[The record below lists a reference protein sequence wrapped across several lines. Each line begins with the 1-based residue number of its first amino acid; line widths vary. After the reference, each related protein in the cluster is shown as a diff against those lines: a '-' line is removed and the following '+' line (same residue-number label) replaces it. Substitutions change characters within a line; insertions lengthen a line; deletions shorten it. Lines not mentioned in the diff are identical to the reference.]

1 MQSWILPAQT
11 VSGFLFLLLGGAISR
26 WIESGSVT
34 ILTAVFFSMMSVT
47 AMQDIAV
54 DSWALTLLQQKN
66 LAFASTCQSVGL
78 GIGYFMT
85 FTIFLAFQ
93 DPSFSSSYVRPW
105 LGGEGPVLSL
115 SSMMRCI
122 GLVYL
127 AVTVCVLL
135 FKTEAGT
142 ISPRSGD
149 AKGSPDDREALLP
162 FGDLPAASKSKTS
175 EMSSAIAKT
184 YVELYRVT
192 KLPAI
197 RQLIALLLIAK
208 VGFSAHENVS
218 ALKLLDA
225 GFPKQTM
232 ATMAVFQAPVSLLTS
247 ILAGRLSAEYGPVR
261 PFVAGFCIR
270 SVMSLSGPLLVSYLR
285 GKDGVVTPSFYLILL
300 ATTIIYSIGS
310 DLCFVAISA
319 LFLSIGDKDIGG
331 SYLTLLATCSN
342 MGGMWPKSVA
352 LFLVDRLSVHKSCI
366 LPPDA
371 LPTAKC
377 PVSLDGYY
385 VLSLFLAPLTIPL
398 GLFVTRQLSRLH
410 SLPKSA
416 WRVHSR

>member
-1 MQSWILPAQT
+1 MSVLT
-11 VSGFLFLLLGGAISR
+11 V
-26 WIESGSVT
+26 
-34 ILTAVFFSMMSVT
+34 VFFIMMSVT

-78 GIGYFMT
+78 GLGYFST
-85 FTIFLAFQ
+85 FTIFLALQ
-93 DPSFSSSYVRPW
+93 DASFSEAYVRPW
-105 LGGEGPVLSL
+105 FGGHGPLLSL
-115 SSMMRCI
+115 AFMMRCI
-122 GLVYL
+122 GVVYL
-127 AVTVCVLL
+127 AVTACVLL
-135 FKTEAGT
+135 LKPEGGSTP
-142 ISPRSGD
+142 SPRSAG
-149 AKGSPDDREALLP
+149 AGASREDRDFLLP
-162 FGDLPAASKSKTS
+162 QGHSTASPKAKSPS
-175 EMSSAIAKT
+175 VSSAILST

-197 RQLIALLLIAK
+197 RQLVGLLLIAK
-208 VGFSAHENVS
+208 VGFSAHDNVS

-247 ILAGRLSAEYGPVR
+247 IVAGRLSAENGPVR
-261 PFVAGFCIR
+261 PYVAGFCIR
-270 SVMSLSGPLLVSYLR
+270 SVMSLSGPPLVSYFR
-285 GKDGVVTPSFYLILL
+285 RIGGTVTPSFYIALL
-300 ATTIIYSIGS
+300 ATTIFYSIGA

-352 LFLVDRLSVHKSCI
+352 LFLVDRLSIRQACK

-371 LPTAKC
+371 PSTAKC
-377 PVSLDGYY
+377 PLSMDGYY

-398 GLFVTRQLSRLH
+398 GIFVSRQLSKLT

-416 WRVHSR
+416 WRVQAR